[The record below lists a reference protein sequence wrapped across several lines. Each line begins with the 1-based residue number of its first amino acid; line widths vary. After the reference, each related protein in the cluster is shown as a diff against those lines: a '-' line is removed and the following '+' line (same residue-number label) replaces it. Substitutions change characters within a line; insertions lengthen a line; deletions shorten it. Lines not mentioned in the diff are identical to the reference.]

1 MENGKAAEEAAELA
15 IKLVNKRILATYNHM
30 GLISIDAHGGIGAA
44 HNSPNMCWAY
54 ITPKMQEPVASLT
67 AKIVK

>member
-1 MENGKAAEEAAELA
+1 MENGKAAEQAVEQA
-15 IKLVNKRILATYNHM
+15 IKLVNKRIRNTYNHM
-30 GLISIDAHGGIGAA
+30 GLISVDTHGGIGAA

-54 ITPKMQEPVASLT
+54 VTPKMHGPIASLT

>member
-1 MENGKAAEEAAELA
+1 MENGKTAQEAVESA
-15 IKLVNKRILATYNHM
+15 IKLVNKRIPDAYNHM
-30 GLISIDAHGGIGAA
+30 GLIAVDLHGGIGAA

-54 ITPKMQEPVASLT
+54 LTQEMQEPVASLT